1 MSARHI
7 PPLRPLLLR
16 VKFHLRQRAPSRS
29 IVRRYSKSPPARFR
43 FAATPIF
50 SDFSPFTGF
59 SANRRSVDM
68 LSAACPILITLPSS
82 PNGAAA
88 SGEDRSQLPNAPSQ
102 PPESDPPGAGGL
114 DMKRRL

>member
-1 MSARHI
+1 MSARHS
-7 PPLRPLLLR
+7 PPLRPLRLR

-29 IVRRYSKSPPARFR
+29 IVRRYSKTQPTLFR
-43 FAATPIF
+43 LAATPIF

-82 PNGAAA
+82 PNGAPT
-88 SGEDRSQLPNAPSQ
+88 SGEDRSPLLNAHSQ